1 MGGGG
6 GGGTHKRQITVFKKA
21 SKLLPSCISLF
32 NKVKILN
39 TADMRFLSRSLNEA
53 LKYPNTTVCT
63 LPHQEGIPTTSH
75 QNTFSLNIVSDWLKN
90 KPNGRFFF
98 KGKGITCPS
107 YIKGVVS
114 N

>member
-6 GGGTHKRQITVFKKA
+6 GEGGGTSKRQITVFKKA

-63 LPHQEGIPTTSH
+63 PPHQEGIPTTSH
-75 QNTFSLNIVSDWLKN
+75 QNTFSLNIVSDWLQTN
-90 KPNGRFFF
+90 PMGDFFSRV
-98 KGKGITCPS
+98 KG
-107 YIKGVVS
+107 
-114 N
+114 